1 MKEGMQQELFPDK
14 YARIDNQFV
23 FNARY
28 RLPAREQKIILYI
41 ISKINPIAENE
52 FHKQRLSI
60 SELKQLLV
68 KEGAKYGSFYN
79 EIATISET
87 MTNCKITFPTS
98 FEINGTR
105 MKGAINWFQHCIPVE
120 DENGELYLEFVFSEI
135 LKPFIIDLKEYVK
148 IGVADVFPMRSGYAI
163 RMFQILKAE
172 FDRLKEHRKIVLYE
186 FSMNELKQCLGIE
199 DKYNYPDF
207 KNFRVRVLDP
217 IKEDINEFSNHI
229 HIDYDYLKTGKK
241 VTGIRFIIS
250 AKENKPKGEER
261 GPSVLKEKKTKT
273 TTKANKIIEK
283 LSRSQKKTLE
293 LLTNFGVFEGIVL
306 TKILPTLI
314 GSEIEGFED
323 IFTQKA
329 LDYFK
334 KNAHQQDTPEL
345 SAQTFVVWWLDKEV
359 FNVKSESSIWSLLME
374 QLTDEKKRMAK
385 HDVEAFDN
393 RLMAKTMSNADFEKW
408 YRSK

>member
-1 MKEGMQQELFPDK
+1 MQQELFPDK

-68 KEGAKYGSFYN
+68 RDGAKYGSFYN

-172 FDRLKEHRKIVLYE
+172 YDRLKEHRKIVLYE

-250 AKENKPKGEER
+250 AKENKSKGEER

-273 TTKANKIIEK
+273 TTKNHKILEK

-314 GSEIEGFED
+314 GSEIQGFED

-334 KNAHQQDTPEL
+334 KHAHQQDTPEL

-374 QLTDEKKRMAK
+374 QLTDEKKRMSK

-393 RLMAKTMSNADFEKW
+393 RLMAKTMTNADFEKW